1 MTNQVYGGW
10 VKQRGRVVA
19 ETDCPTCGAQRGD
32 KCLTMSGGDRVN
44 PHESRWELLNTPLCP
59 TCFAPPGQ
67 PCAAASGRV
76 SKATHVA
83 RRRAKMASAAGAA
96 RA

>member
-1 MTNQVYGGW
+1 MTNSGVRDW
-10 VKQRGRVVA
+10 VKTRGRIVA

-44 PHESRWELLNTPLCP
+44 PHESRWELLDTPVCP

-76 SKATHVA
+76 SSATHVA
-83 RRRAKMASAAGAA
+83 RRRAKLASRTAAG
-96 RA
+96 